1 MADRFPS
8 LDEIDA
14 GHTETR
20 GDANFDLVGDDT
32 AGDDFLSRERALLG
46 DDAIQFA
53 SPNDKLATVEDGG
66 DDDLLGGGNFSS
78 NTGGQE
84 MAGFEDSFPAI
95 DTTNDHM
102 APGGTITGNT
112 LPYLPGAPT
121 STYAVTPQ
129 RSDSP
134 EPDVIREWRE
144 RRDLALQHRDEV
156 SAERK
161 QKTIKDA
168 QEAIDDFYEN
178 YNNKK
183 DKGLTQSRRDAEEF
197 LNGREDTAAGGTSW
211 ERIAKL
217 VDLSGK
223 GVKGGASGSE
233 KQRFRE
239 LLISLRKDEKAP
251 GATGY

>member
-8 LDEIDA
+8 LDDFDA
-14 GHTETR
+14 GQTEAR
-20 GDANFDLVGDDT
+20 GDANFDLVGDSPD
-32 AGDDFLSRERALLG
+32 DDFLKREEAILG
-46 DDAIQFA
+46 DDAKQFA
-53 SPNDKLATVEDGG
+53 QPNDRLATVEDD
-66 DDDLLGGGNFSS
+66 DDDLLGGGGGNNFQDSL
-78 NTGGQE
+78 GGDDT
-84 MAGFEDSFPAI
+84 GFESSFPAL

-102 APGGTITGNT
+102 APGGTITGST
-112 LPYLPGAPT
+112 LPFLPGQPSA
-121 STYAVTPQ
+121 YTPQ

-134 EPDVIREWRE
+134 EPEVIREWRE
-144 RRDLALQHRDEV
+144 RRDLQIQHRDEV

-161 QKTIKDA
+161 AKTIK
-168 QEAIDDFYEN
+168 EAHENVDDFYEN

-183 DKGLTQSRRDAEEF
+183 EKEIAKTRKEAEEF
-197 LNGREDTAAGGTSW
+197 LANRDDTTAGGTSW

-251 GATGY
+251 GASGY

>member
-14 GHTETR
+14 GQTQTR
-20 GDANFDLVGDDT
+20 GDANFDLVEGATDG
-32 AGDDFLSRERALLG
+32 GDDFLSRERALLG
-46 DDAIQFA
+46 DDADQFT
-53 SPNDKLATVEDGG
+53 NHATVEDG
-66 DDDLLGGGNFSS
+66 DDDLLGGGG
-78 NTGGQE
+78 NTSQTNAGGE
-84 MAGFEDSFPAI
+84 DMMGFEDSFPAI
-95 DTTNDHM
+95 DTTNEHM
-102 APGGTITGNT
+102 APGGTITGSN
-112 LPYLPGAPT
+112 LPFLPGQPQ
-121 STYAVTPQ
+121 STYTPA

-134 EPDVIREWRE
+134 EPEVIRAWRE
-144 RRDLALQHRDEV
+144 RRDLQIQHRDEV

-161 QKTIKDA
+161 EKTVKEA
-168 QEAIDDFYEN
+168 QQNIDDFYDN

-183 DKGLTQSRRDAEEF
+183 DKELNKSRKEAEEF
-197 LNGREDTAAGGTSW
+197 LANRDDTTAGGTSW

-239 LLISLRKDEKAP
+239 ILLSLRKDEKAP

>member
-8 LDEIDA
+8 LDEFDA
-14 GHTETR
+14 GHTEAR
-20 GDANFDLVGDDT
+20 GDGDIDLVGDG
-32 AGDDFLSRERALLG
+32 AGELDFAARERALLG
-46 DDAIQFA
+46 DDADQFA
-53 SPNDKLATVEDGG
+53 TENDKVATVEDG
-66 DDDLLGGGNFSS
+66 DDDLLGGDSS
-78 NTGGQE
+78 FQANTGNEE
-84 MAGFEDSFPAI
+84 MLGFESSFPAI
-95 DTTNDHM
+95 DTTNEHM
-102 APGGTITGNT
+102 APGGTITGSN
-112 LPYLPGAPT
+112 LPYLPGQPAP
-121 STYAVTPQ
+121 SFTPV

-144 RRDLALQHRDEV
+144 RRDLQIQHRDEV

-161 QKTIKDA
+161 NKTID
-168 QEAIDDFYEN
+168 EARQNIDDFYEN

-183 DKGLTQSRRDAEEF
+183 DKEIAKTRKEAEEF
-197 LNGREDTAAGGTSW
+197 LANRDDTTAGGTSW

-239 LLISLRKDEKAP
+239 ILLSLRKDEKAP